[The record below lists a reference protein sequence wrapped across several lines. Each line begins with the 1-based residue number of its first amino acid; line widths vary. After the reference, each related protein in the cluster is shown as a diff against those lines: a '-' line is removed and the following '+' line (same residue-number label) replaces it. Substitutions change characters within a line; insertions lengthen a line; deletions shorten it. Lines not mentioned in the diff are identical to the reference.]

1 MFKPSRTLALSVL
14 ALSTTSALALEF
26 PDLKDPAE
34 RALIDKFTKDYA
46 LVNAS
51 PDFFKMPD
59 RAPAWPCPVD
69 DKTIYTA
76 AGLIMAHP
84 ELSKD
89 LNKQIGK
96 SLRES
101 GFTREQAAGA
111 KQQYSNVRIVPI
123 KAECT
128 GGKLDGDVEV
138 LATYDTLMET
148 KNMGNSTKR
157 SSQDTDR
164 VLSQYKN
171 GTRVALQRRV
181 AKSIIKMEM
190 HFDDPNVQAAVDK
203 NNASAGLDKPTE
215 MVVYQYEVMQDKPVS
230 AYFYTSIEKTFSAS
244 LFGVNTR
251 ESEVTNST
259 FTTTLPGDKTSMVM
273 YKNKNLFSSMIT
285 NKQTGYAASVTY
297 VEDSFKKNGL
307 DFRTTPGFENA
318 KAIVIDGKDMI
329 EMHGCMKDMKPIKVA
344 TCPVD

>member
-1 MFKPSRTLALSVL
+1 MFKPSRALALSVL
-14 ALSTTSALALEF
+14 ALAATSALALEF

-51 PDFFKMPD
+51 PDFFKVPD
-59 RAPAWPCPVD
+59 AAPAWPCKVD

-89 LNKQIGK
+89 MNKKISK
-96 SLRES
+96 TLRES
-101 GFTREQAAGA
+101 GFSREQAAMMN
-111 KQQYSNVRIVPI
+111 QQFLNVRILPL
-123 KAECT
+123 KAECK
-128 GGKLDGDVEV
+128 GDKLDGEVEV

-148 KNMGNSTKR
+148 KNVGNSTKR
-157 SSQDTDR
+157 TSQNTDR
-164 VLSQYKN
+164 VLSQYMN
-171 GTRVALQRRV
+171 GTRTVLQRRV
-181 AKSIIKMEM
+181 AKSITKMEM

-203 NNASAGLDKPTE
+203 NNAQAGTDKPTE
-215 MVVYQYEVMQDKPVS
+215 MVVFHYEVMQDKPVS
-230 AYFYTSIEKTFSAS
+230 AYFYTSIEKTFSAG
-244 LFGVNTR
+244 LFGVSSSET
-251 ESEVTNST
+251 EVTNST

-273 YKNKNLFSSMIT
+273 YKNKNVFSSMIT
-285 NKQTGYAASVTY
+285 NKQTGYTASVTY

>member
-1 MFKPSRTLALSVL
+1 MFKSFRTLALSVL

-26 PDLKDPAE
+26 PDLKDPVE

-51 PDFFKMPD
+51 PDFYKMPD
-59 RAPAWPCPVD
+59 PAPAWPCTVD

-76 AGLIMAHP
+76 AALIMAHP

-89 LNKQIGK
+89 FNKQIST

-123 KAECT
+123 KAQCK
-128 GGKLDGDVEV
+128 GDKLDGDVEV
-138 LATYDTLMET
+138 LAVYDTLMET
-148 KNMGNSTKR
+148 KSVGNTTKR
-157 SSQDTDR
+157 SSQNMDR

-171 GTRVALQRRV
+171 GTRVVLQRRV
-181 AKSIIKMEM
+181 AKSISKLEM

-203 NNASAGLDKPTE
+203 SNAAAGLDKPAE
-215 MVVYQYEVMQDKPVS
+215 MVVFQYEVMQDRPLS
-230 AYFYTSIEKTFSAS
+230 AYFYTSIEKTFSAG

-251 ESEVTNST
+251 ESEATNAA

-273 YKNKNLFSSMIT
+273 YKNKNVFSSTIT

-297 VEDSFKKNGL
+297 VEDAFKKNGL
-307 DFRTTPGFENA
+307 DFRTAPGFENA